1 MLTQN
6 PSDETFQKKFKRR
19 NAKTCF
25 FPRKVL
31 GHDSS
36 YLVDLPRILFVDAV
50 QRKGS
55 QQCHRL
61 VVKLQASILEDDV
74 VNNGSNKELD
84 MYLKSIFKPI
94 KRLMWKI
101 YSLIG
106 VV

>member
-1 MLTQN
+1 M
-6 PSDETFQKKFKRR
+6 QKLVFSPK
-19 NAKTCF
+19 N
-25 FPRKVL
+25 VL
-31 GHDSS
+31 GHDSTD
-36 YLVDLPRILFVDAV
+36 LVDLTRILFVDAV

-84 MYLKSIFKPI
+84 MYLKSIFKLC

-101 YSLIG
+101 YPLIG